1 MKRSLRAAFSMF
13 VCVRIRE
20 LGCQNRKR
28 GAHMLP
34 LQRKQALFA
43 YLADKGAA
51 TLKEM
56 SVHFGVSEMT
66 IRRDLNALERE
77 NLINRSHGGAVYRTP
92 AAEEGRDEP
101 ALTTKASSNRD
112 TKNRLA
118 AYAAQHFVRSGGTI
132 ALENGTTVSRM
143 AEHLEGMDEVTLLT
157 NGIDT
162 LNLFRPYASEKRTM
176 ISCGGLFR
184 DKSGT
189 FVGPEAERFF
199 AQYHADVLFLS
210 ALGYT
215 HESGFTDP
223 NLLDTQVKKAMI
235 RSAGQVV
242 MLLDSSKVGQRF
254 LTQVAALDDI
264 DVWITDEGL
273 EEEERMRIREA
284 GIDLHVV

>member
-1 MKRSLRAAFSMF
+1 
-13 VCVRIRE
+13 
-20 LGCQNRKR
+20 
-28 GAHMLP
+28 MLP

-51 TLKEM
+51 TLKEL
-56 SVHFGVSEMT
+56 SLHFGVSEMT
-66 IRRDLNALERE
+66 IRRDLNALEQE
-77 NLINRSHGGAVYRTP
+77 HLINRSHGGAVYRAP
-92 AAEEGRDEP
+92 AAEEIREEP
-101 ALTTKASSNRD
+101 AITTKESSNRD

-118 AYAAQHFVRSGGTI
+118 AYAAENFVHSGCTI

-143 AEHLEGMDEVTLLT
+143 TVHLERLDELTLLT

-162 LNLFRPYASEKRTM
+162 LNLFRPYASEKRTV

-199 AQYHADVLFLS
+199 AHYHADVLFLS
-210 ALGYT
+210 ALGFT

-235 RSAGQVV
+235 RSAKKVI

-254 LTQVAALDDI
+254 LTRVAALNDI
-264 DVWITDEGL
+264 DVWVTDQGL
-273 EEEERMRIREA
+273 SEEDRLQIEQA
-284 GIDLHVV
+284 GIELHVV